1 MHNTKQLLMMCLPIR
16 RKVMSK
22 KPVSWSFLKLIAALF
37 CLGTLTSQ
45 SFAEGA
51 HNKLAE
57 VLQKIMSAHRQ
68 YRIVGEAQETIFFPP
83 RAIPT
88 QPVSYFSQPARANW
102 QLIKENFSIT
112 LEEGND
118 IAQREVWSLKLIA
131 KNNISPNWYF
141 TVDKETGLRLAYEQR
156 AQDGRLISQ
165 GYFENIYDLRLR
177 SLPDSPNLKNS
188 PPQNSRNLTPAQ
200 LTTARRLLEGSSL
213 PTGFIPVKLERS
225 RIGNRPAL
233 RLTAWDGI
241 NILALLVYPNAP
253 TIAQSFAPR
262 KELVAQAPYVR
273 SLRMQFATLTVL
285 APLPES
291 VLENWLQTLSSGQLG
306 LINRRKIERFYR
318 E

>member
-16 RKVMSK
+16 RKIMSE
-22 KPVSWSFLKLIAALF
+22 KPISWSFLKLFAIIF

-51 HNKLAE
+51 YNE
-57 VLQKIMSAHRQ
+57 ITEILQKIMLAHRQ

-88 QPVSYFSQPARANW
+88 QPVSYFSQPARADL
-102 QLIKENFSIT
+102 QLIKENFDIT
-112 LEEGND
+112 LEEGNNV
-118 IAQREVWSLKLIA
+118 AQREVWSLKLIA

-156 AQDGRLISQ
+156 AQDGRLIAQ
-165 GYFENIYDLRLR
+165 GYFENIYNLHLR
-177 SLPDSPNLKNS
+177 SLPANPNLES
-188 PPQNSRNLTPAQ
+188 RSPQNSRNLTPAR
-200 LTTARRLLEGSSL
+200 LMAARRLLEGNSL
-213 PTGFIPVKLERS
+213 PTGFIPIKLERS

-253 TIAQSFAPR
+253 NIARPFAPR
-262 KELVAQAPYVR
+262 EEIIAQASYVR

-285 APLPES
+285 APLPER
-291 VLENWLQTLSSGQLG
+291 VLEDWLQTLSSSRLG
-306 LINRRKIERFYR
+306 LINRSKIERFHR
-318 E
+318 